1 MGFSPNELV
10 FAHTVRGPTAVVADN
25 WNLDD
30 PPENVVDYVRGFRYR
45 RYQARAVAHRKL
57 GKAQTKMQRLFDRK
71 AQVRKFEPGD
81 QVLALLPVVGSP
93 FQAKFGGPY
102 TIDRS
107 LSGHNYLLRTPDR
120 RKKTQVCHLNL
131 LKPYHPSVSVGLIAK
146 TCWEAEEDEY
156 VDTLWEANDG
166 VKEPSQEIVEG
177 RLQNTEMRAA
187 LVTYLSHLTEQQRS
201 DILELVESFV
211 SLFPDVPGCT
221 SILEHDIDVGV
232 AQPIKQQAYRVS
244 PVKREILRR
253 EVNYLR
259 ANNLVEPS
267 CSAWSSPCLLV
278 NKPDGTYRF
287 CTDYRRLNAVTKPDC
302 YPLPRVDDCVDRVG
316 SAIFVNASDR
326 GVGAVLMQMGLDGI
340 EHPVCYFSAKFN
352 RYQRAYSTIEKEALA
367 LILALQHFEVYVS
380 STVGPVTVYTD
391 HNPLVFI
398 AQGPPQTTPS
408 TAVVSV
414 QTSPTT
420 STTHSPQKPDSKYS
434 RVTASELKI

>member
-45 RYQARAVAHRKL
+45 LYQARAVAHRKL
-57 GKAQTKMQRLFDRK
+57 GKAQTKMQRLFDQK
-71 AQVRKFEPGD
+71 AQVHKFEPGD

-131 LKPYHPSVSVGLIAK
+131 LKPYHPSVSVGLIAE

-211 SLFPDVPGCT
+211 SLFPDVLGCT
-221 SILEHDIDVGV
+221 SILEHDMDVGV
-232 AQPIKQQAYRVS
+232 TQPIKQQAYWVS

-278 NKPDGTYRF
+278 NKPD
-287 CTDYRRLNAVTKPDC
+287 D
-302 YPLPRVDDCVDRVG
+302 
-316 SAIFVNASDR
+316 ASDR

-340 EHPVCYFSAKFN
+340 EHPVCYFSVKFN
-352 RYQRAYSTIEKEALA
+352 RHQRAYSTIEKEALA
-367 LILALQHFEVYVS
+367 LILALQHFEVYVG

-398 AQGPPQTTPS
+398 ARMKNQNARLKPPL
-408 TAVVSV
+408 
-414 QTSPTT
+414 
-420 STTHSPQKPDSKYS
+420 HSPLLPFTSFFTS
-434 RVTASELKI
+434 VFHCAFEPGGTAACVCHPQPSGIRKRAVAQHVQLL